1 MRSLTLILL
10 IFFSCGNEI
19 DNNSPKSTELINAEI
34 NIIEYNKLKLLK
46 SNLTHFIIK
55 SVIEDSLN
63 GIMKNDQY
71 LLEVDDITKINL
83 PIELYG
89 DNQSIDKKIR
99 DSLFSIVYDEGSFSN
114 SILLNTDLMLI
125 QTESF
130 NYREM
135 KKIKILYKRIEEDYV
150 DIVLNVFIDLE
161 WSSIEYLKIK
171 YDNLLN
177 FTIVARKTI
186 SIS

>member
-1 MRSLTLILL
+1 MKSFPLILL
-10 IFFSCGNEI
+10 ILFSCRNER
-19 DNNSPKSTELINAEI
+19 DNNSPNSTEFIYAEF
-34 NIIEYNKLKLLK
+34 NTIEYNKLKLLK

-55 SVIEDSLN
+55 SVLEDSLN

-71 LLEVDDITKINL
+71 LLEVEDITKVNL
-83 PIELYG
+83 PIDLYG
-89 DNQSIDKKIR
+89 DDQSLDKYIR
-99 DSLFSIVYDEGSFSN
+99 DSLFSIVYGERSFSN
-114 SILLNTDLMLI
+114 SILLNTDLRLI
-125 QTESF
+125 RTESL
-130 NYREM
+130 NYREI
-135 KKIKILYKRIEEDYV
+135 KKIKIFYKRIEKDYV

-171 YDNLLN
+171 HENFLN

>member
-1 MRSLTLILL
+1 
-10 IFFSCGNEI
+10 
-19 DNNSPKSTELINAEI
+19 
-34 NIIEYNKLKLLK
+34 
-46 SNLTHFIIK
+46 
-55 SVIEDSLN
+55 
-63 GIMKNDQY
+63 MKNDPY

-89 DNQSIDKKIR
+89 DNQSIDKNIR

-125 QTESF
+125 RTESF